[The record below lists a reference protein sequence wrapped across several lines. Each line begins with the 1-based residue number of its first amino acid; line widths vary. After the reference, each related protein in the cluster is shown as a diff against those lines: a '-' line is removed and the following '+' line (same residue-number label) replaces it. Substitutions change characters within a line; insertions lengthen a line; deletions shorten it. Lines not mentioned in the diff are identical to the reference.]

1 MKFPLKELLIILYLG
16 AGYGAI
22 GERTAS
28 LGASPALVLYAG
40 LFAIL
45 TLGLLLAAYVA
56 STPLRI
62 AYALI
67 LSASSLFLDSTERIM
82 GQRLTY
88 DPFIHLLNS
97 HGFACDPVDQHG
109 GHTDERRGG

>member
-22 GERTAS
+22 GARTAS

-45 TLGLLLAAYVA
+45 TLGLLLAASVA
-56 STPLRI
+56 RTPLRI

-67 LSASSLFLDSTERIM
+67 LSASSLLLDLTERIM
-82 GQRLTY
+82 GKTLHYDAAINLLKRSAKQRE
-88 DPFIHLLNS
+88 
-97 HGFACDPVDQHG
+97 GKG
-109 GHTDERRGG
+109 GARP

>member
-67 LSASSLFLDSTERIM
+67 LSASSLFLDSRSE
-82 GQRLTY
+82 
-88 DPFIHLLNS
+88 
-97 HGFACDPVDQHG
+97 
-109 GHTDERRGG
+109 ERRVGKECVSTCRSRGSPYH

>member
-1 MKFPLKELLIILYLG
+1 MKCPLKELLIILYLG

-82 GQRLTY
+82 GQRLPSAAFRSAT
-88 DPFIHLLNS
+88 
-97 HGFACDPVDQHG
+97 
-109 GHTDERRGG
+109 RRVGKEWCRTGRIRVVPL